1 MKSLEYKRQFLEFLR
16 SAYPDGFPEGKAGR
30 ILLCTAH
37 SDGSVNKYEFEFD
50 KEDYELFL
58 KGKKTKK
65 STTKFFSEALT
76 SEDIDFLKS
85 LKISVDD
92 VEKQEC

>member
-1 MKSLEYKRQFLEFLR
+1 MKSPEYKRQFLEFLK
-16 SAYPDGFPEGKAGR
+16 SAYPDGFPQGKAAR

-37 SDGSVNKYEFEFD
+37 GDGTFSKFEFEFD
-50 KEDYELFL
+50 KEDYEEFI

-65 STTKFFSEALT
+65 SVVKSFNESLTT
-76 SEDIDFLKS
+76 EDFEFLKE